1 MKILVLDGNQNQAVA
16 AVRSLADAGH
26 EVRVG
31 EANPWSKA
39 GWSRFSSGSFQ
50 YPNPEQ
56 DATGFL
62 SRIAEIASQQAGTLV
77 LPMTEAT
84 TLPISARREM
94 LVSAGARLVVPNHS
108 DVLRAFNKDD
118 MVRLAS
124 SFGIAVPKTVLVR
137 NTDDAR
143 RAGVELKFPVVLSPA
158 VRLSLNPMEA

>member
-1 MKILVLDGNQNQAVA
+1 
-16 AVRSLADAGH
+16 
-26 EVRVG
+26 
-31 EANPWSKA
+31 
-39 GWSRFSSGSFQ
+39 
-50 YPNPEQ
+50 

-94 LVSAGARLVVPNHS
+94 LVSAGARLVVPDHS

-124 SFGIAVPKTVLVR
+124 SFGLAVPKTVLVR

-143 RAGVELKFPVVLSPA
+143 RAGMELKFPVVLKPRSSVESQANGGIRITGRPRYA
-158 VRLSLNPMEA
+158 RDAHELLARYWQLTEICSQVLAQEFVDG